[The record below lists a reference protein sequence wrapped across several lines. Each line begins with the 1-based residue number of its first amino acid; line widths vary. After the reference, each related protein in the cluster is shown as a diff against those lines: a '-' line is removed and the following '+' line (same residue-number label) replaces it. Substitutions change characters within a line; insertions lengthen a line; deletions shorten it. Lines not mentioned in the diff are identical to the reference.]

1 MNRTTSYLVIGVAVI
16 LLAGG
21 LIFLCGMAGESASVF
36 RLVVSLL
43 LLGAG
48 GGLAFWG
55 GTSLRR
61 AIAIDPENLSDRIT
75 RLARQSG
82 QGEVTLSQAV
92 SALNAPDEAV
102 EEALRLLVERG
113 QAYPEYRQD
122 RDVYVF
128 SGLRAARMVRRCE
141 SCGTEYS
148 VKEPIYTCTQC
159 GGKVEVVR
167 L

>member
-1 MNRTTSYLVIGVAVI
+1 MNRTTSYLVIGVSVV
-16 LLAGG
+16 LLVVG
-21 LIFLCGMAGESASVF
+21 LLFLCAATRNAARFPLALGL
-36 RLVVSLL
+36 LVI
-43 LLGAG
+43 G

-61 AIAIDPENLSDRIT
+61 TVALDAENLSDRIS
-75 RLARQSG
+75 RLARQSA

-122 RDVYVF
+122 REVYVF
-128 SGLRAARMVRRCE
+128 PGLRATKMVRRCE

-148 VKEPIYTCTQC
+148 VKEPVYTCTRC

>member
-1 MNRTTSYLVIGVAVI
+1 MNRTMSYLVIGVAV
-16 LLAGG
+16 LFLAGG
-21 LIFLCGMAGESASVF
+21 LVFLCAATSNAG
-36 RLVVSLL
+36 RLPLALILL
-43 LLGAG
+43 VIG

-61 AIAIDPENLSDRIT
+61 AVALDPENLSDRIT
-75 RLARQSG
+75 RLARRSG
-82 QGEVTLSQAV
+82 QGEMTLSQAV

-102 EEALRLLVERG
+102 ERALSLLVERG
-113 QAYPEYRQD
+113 QAYPEYRED
-122 RDVYVF
+122 REVYVF
-128 SGLRAARMVRRCE
+128 SGLRAAKLVRRCE

-148 VKEPIYTCTQC
+148 VKEPIYTCTKC

>member
-1 MNRTTSYLVIGVAVI
+1 MSRTVSYLVIGVSVV
-16 LLAGG
+16 LLVGG
-21 LIFLCGMAGESASVF
+21 LVFLCAATRNAARFPLALG
-36 RLVVSLL
+36 LL
-43 LLGAG
+43 ILG

-61 AIAIDPENLSDRIT
+61 TIALTPDNLDDRIT

-82 QGEVTLSQAV
+82 HGEVTLAQAV
-92 SALNAPDEAV
+92 SALDAPDQAV
-102 EEALRLLVERG
+102 QEALNLLVERG
-113 QAYPEYRQD
+113 QAYPEYREG
-122 RDVYVF
+122 REVYIF
-128 SGLRAARMVRRCE
+128 PGLQAAKMVRRCG

-148 VKEPIYTCTQC
+148 VKEPIYTCTNC

>member
-1 MNRTTSYLVIGVAVI
+1 MNRTTSYLVIGVSVV
-16 LLAGG
+16 LLVVG
-21 LIFLCGMAGESASVF
+21 LLFLCAATRNAARFPLALGL
-36 RLVVSLL
+36 LVI
-43 LLGAG
+43 G

-61 AIAIDPENLSDRIT
+61 TVALDAENLSDRIS
-75 RLARQSG
+75 RLARQSA

-92 SALNAPDEAV
+92 SALNALDEAV

-122 RDVYVF
+122 REVYVF
-128 SGLRAARMVRRCE
+128 PGLRATKMVRRCE

-148 VKEPIYTCTQC
+148 VKEPVYTCTRC

>member
-1 MNRTTSYLVIGVAVI
+1 MKRTVSYLVVGIAVLFLAAGLVFLCAATRDAGRLPLALI
-16 LLAGG
+16 LLV
-21 LIFLCGMAGESASVF
+21 I
-36 RLVVSLL
+36 
-43 LLGAG
+43 G

-61 AIAIDPENLSDRIT
+61 TVALAPENLSDRIT

-82 QGEVTLSQAV
+82 QGEITLSQAV
-92 SALNAPDEAV
+92 SALKAPDEAV

-113 QAYPEYRQD
+113 QAYPEYRED
-122 RDVYVF
+122 REVYVF
-128 SGLRAARMVRRCE
+128 PGLREAKVIRRCE

-159 GGKVEVVR
+159 GGKVAVVR

>member
-1 MNRTTSYLVIGVAVI
+1 MSRTVSFLVIGMAVV
-16 LLAGG
+16 LLAVG
-21 LIFLCGMAGESASVF
+21 LVFLCGMAGESASAF
-36 RLVVSLL
+36 RLLVSLI

-61 AIAIDPENLSDRIT
+61 AVALNPENLGDRIT
-75 RLARQSG
+75 QLARQSG
-82 QGEVTLSQAV
+82 HGEVTLSQAV
-92 SALNAPDEAV
+92 SALNAPDEVV

-122 RDVYVF
+122 REVYVF
-128 SGLRAARMVRRCE
+128 PGLRTAKMIRRCE

-148 VKEPIYTCTQC
+148 VKEPIYTCTRC
-159 GGKVEVVR
+159 GGKVEVIR

>member
-1 MNRTTSYLVIGVAVI
+1 MNRIVSYLAIGVAVVLLVTGLVFLCAASRDAARLPLVLI
-16 LLAGG
+16 LL
-21 LIFLCGMAGESASVF
+21 
-36 RLVVSLL
+36 VV
-43 LLGAG
+43 G

-61 AIAIDPENLSDRIT
+61 TIALDPENLSDQIT

-82 QGEVTLSQAV
+82 GGEMTLSQAV
-92 SALNAPDEAV
+92 SALNAPDEVV

-122 RDVYVF
+122 REVYF
-128 SGLRAARMVRRCE
+128 FPGLRAAKMVRRCE

-148 VKEPIYTCTQC
+148 VKEAIYICTQC

-167 L
+167 T

>member
-1 MNRTTSYLVIGVAVI
+1 MNRTVSFLVVGVSVLFLAVGLVFLCAATREAARLPLALILLVI
-16 LLAGG
+16 
-21 LIFLCGMAGESASVF
+21 
-36 RLVVSLL
+36 
-43 LLGAG
+43 G

-61 AIAIDPENLSDRIT
+61 SVALTAENLSDRIT

-82 QGEVTLSQAV
+82 HGEVTLSQAV
-92 SALNAPDEAV
+92 SALHAPDEAV
-102 EEALRLLVERG
+102 EGALRLLVERG
-113 QAYPEYRQD
+113 QAYPEYREG

-128 SGLRAARMVRRCE
+128 PGLKATKMIRRCE

-148 VKEPIYTCTQC
+148 VKEPIYTCARC
-159 GGKVEVVR
+159 GGKVGVVR

>member
-1 MNRTTSYLVIGVAVI
+1 MNRTVSYLVIGVSVVF
-16 LLAGG
+16 LVGG
-21 LIFLCGMAGESASVF
+21 LLFLCAATRNAARFPLALGL
-36 RLVVSLL
+36 LVI
-43 LLGAG
+43 G

-61 AIAIDPENLSDRIT
+61 AISLDPENLSDRIT
-75 RLARQSG
+75 RLARRSG
-82 QGEVTLSQAV
+82 QGGVTLSQAI

-102 EEALRLLVERG
+102 EEALNLLVERG

-122 RDVYVF
+122 REVYVF
-128 SGLRAARMVRRCE
+128 PGLQAAKMVRRCE

-148 VKEPIYTCTQC
+148 VKEAIYTCTNC

>member
-1 MNRTTSYLVIGVAVI
+1 MNRTISYLAMGIAVLFLAAGLVFLCATRTDAGRLPLALI
-16 LLAGG
+16 LLV
-21 LIFLCGMAGESASVF
+21 I
-36 RLVVSLL
+36 
-43 LLGAG
+43 G

-61 AIAIDPENLSDRIT
+61 VIAVDPEK
-75 RLARQSG
+75 
-82 QGEVTLSQAV
+82 
-92 SALNAPDEAV
+92 APDEAV

-122 RDVYVF
+122 REIYVF
-128 SGLRAARMVRRCE
+128 PGLQAAKMIRRCE

>member
-1 MNRTTSYLVIGVAVI
+1 LVIGLAVVLLAVGLVFLCAATNDAGRLPLALI
-16 LLAGG
+16 LLV
-21 LIFLCGMAGESASVF
+21 I
-36 RLVVSLL
+36 
-43 LLGAG
+43 G

-61 AIAIDPENLSDRIT
+61 AIALDPENLSDRIT

-102 EEALRLLVERG
+102 EEALRLLVERE
-113 QAYPEYRQD
+113 QVYPEYRKD
-122 RDVYVF
+122 REVYVF
-128 SGLRAARMVRRCE
+128 AGLRAARMIRRCE

-148 VKEPIYTCTQC
+148 VKEPIYTCTRC

>member
-1 MNRTTSYLVIGVAVI
+1 MNRTMSYLVIGVAVI
-16 LLAGG
+16 ILAVG
-21 LIFLCGMAGESASVF
+21 LVFLCAATNDAG
-36 RLVVSLL
+36 RLPLALILL
-43 LLGAG
+43 VIG

-75 RLARQSG
+75 HVARQCG

>member
-1 MNRTTSYLVIGVAVI
+1 MNRTKLYLAIGMAVA
-16 LLAGG
+16 LLAVG
-21 LIFLCGMAGESASVF
+21 LIFLCGMAGESASFF
-36 RLVVSLL
+36 RLLVSLI

-61 AIAIDPENLSDRIT
+61 AVALDPENLSDRIT

-82 QGEVTLSQAV
+82 HGEVTLSQTV
-92 SALNAPDEAV
+92 SALNAPDETV
-102 EEALRLLVERG
+102 QEALRLLVERG
-113 QAYPEYRQD
+113 QAYPEYREG
-122 RDVYVF
+122 REVYVF
-128 SGLRAARMVRRCE
+128 PGLQAAKMIRRCE

-148 VKEPIYTCTQC
+148 VKEPIYICTRC

>member
-1 MNRTTSYLVIGVAVI
+1 MSRTVSYLVIAVSVV
-16 LLAGG
+16 LLIAG
-21 LIFLCGMAGESASVF
+21 LVLLCGMAGESASAF
-36 RLVVSLL
+36 RLLVSLI

-61 AIAIDPENLSDRIT
+61 TIALTPDNLDDRIT

-82 QGEVTLSQAV
+82 HGEVTLAQAV
-92 SALNAPDEAV
+92 SALDAPDQAV
-102 EEALRLLVERG
+102 QEALNLLVERG
-113 QAYPEYRQD
+113 QAYPEYREG
-122 RDVYVF
+122 REVYIF
-128 SGLRAARMVRRCE
+128 PGLQAAKMVRRCG

-148 VKEPIYTCTQC
+148 VKEPIYTCTNC

>member
-1 MNRTTSYLVIGVAVI
+1 MNRTVSYLVIGVAVVFLAVGLVSLCAASRSVGRLPLALI
-16 LLAGG
+16 LLV
-21 LIFLCGMAGESASVF
+21 I
-36 RLVVSLL
+36 
-43 LLGAG
+43 G

-61 AIAIDPENLSDRIT
+61 TIALDSENLSDQIT

-82 QGEVTLSQAV
+82 HGEVTLSQAV

-122 RDVYVF
+122 REVYVLP
-128 SGLRAARMVRRCE
+128 GLRAAKMVRRCE

-148 VKEPIYTCTQC
+148 VKEPIYICTQC
-159 GGKVEVVR
+159 GGKVTVVR
-167 L
+167 T

>member
-1 MNRTTSYLVIGVAVI
+1 MSRTVSYLVIGVSVV
-16 LLAGG
+16 LLVGG
-21 LIFLCGMAGESASVF
+21 LVFLCAATRNAARFPLALGL
-36 RLVVSLL
+36 LVL
-43 LLGAG
+43 G

-61 AIAIDPENLSDRIT
+61 TIALAPDNLDDRIT

-82 QGEVTLSQAV
+82 HGEVTLAQVV
-92 SALNAPDEAV
+92 SALNAPDQAV
-102 EEALRLLVERG
+102 QEALDLLVERG
-113 QAYPEYRQD
+113 RAYPEYREG
-122 RDVYVF
+122 REVYVF
-128 SGLRAARMVRRCE
+128 PGLQAAKMVRRCG

-148 VKEPIYTCTQC
+148 VKEPVYTCTNC

>member
-1 MNRTTSYLVIGVAVI
+1 MNRTTSYLVIGVSVV
-16 LLAGG
+16 LLVVG
-21 LIFLCGMAGESASVF
+21 LLFLCAATRNAARFPLALGL
-36 RLVVSLL
+36 LVI
-43 LLGAG
+43 G

-61 AIAIDPENLSDRIT
+61 TVALDAENLSDRIS

-122 RDVYVF
+122 REVYIF
-128 SGLRAARMVRRCE
+128 PGLRATKMVRRCE

-148 VKEPIYTCTQC
+148 VKEPVYTCTRC